1 MLAPT
6 IITKVKNCE
15 TDEVSKYS
23 RCVVDKR
30 IVDDFAAVT
39 GSNFNFMSLIITYV
53 HLQIQIKKQ
62 LKKEKMM
69 GNEL

>member
-6 IITKVKNCE
+6 IITKVKNCK

-23 RCVVDKR
+23 RSAVEKR
-30 IVDDFAAVT
+30 IVEFAVT
-39 GSNFNFMSLIITYV
+39 ESNFNFMPLIITYV
-53 HLQIQIKKQ
+53 RLQIQIKKQ

>member
-23 RCVVDKR
+23 RCVVEKS
-30 IVDDFAAVT
+30 IVDYSAIT
-39 GSNFNFMSLIITYV
+39 GSNFNFMPSIITYV
-53 HLQIQIKKQ
+53 RLQIQIKKQ